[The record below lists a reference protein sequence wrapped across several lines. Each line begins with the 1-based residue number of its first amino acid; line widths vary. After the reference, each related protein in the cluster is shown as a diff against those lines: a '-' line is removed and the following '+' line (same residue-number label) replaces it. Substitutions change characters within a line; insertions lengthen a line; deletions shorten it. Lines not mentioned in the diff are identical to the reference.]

1 MELSSILRDSQA
13 RVIYPTYVGDKEEV
27 VIAGEPRTTR
37 TLGWNSSAGGVVGPK
52 SSSGKL
58 GWWFRL
64 VKPAF
69 ARGRRPG
76 HVMRPT
82 LDRPERQKPPGSL
95 PAAALLRRL
104 LRGFVDAR
112 LVALAPGA
120 GDLDPGLLGQ
130 RADEAPDG
138 VLLPTCGVHNLLQC
152 GAAGADQ
159 EEIGRASCRE
169 RV

>member
-1 MELSSILRDSQA
+1 MEARSGRMDPASSLGFPVIRRAAREHSCRLTAHSDIGPEFLSLGGA
-13 RVIYPTYVGDKEEV
+13 VG
-27 VIAGEPRTTR
+27 
-37 TLGWNSSAGGVVGPK
+37 LK

-76 HVMRPT
+76 HVMRPI

-95 PAAALLRRL
+95 PAAALPRRL

-112 LVALAPGA
+112 LVALAP
-120 GDLDPGLLGQ
+120 
-130 RADEAPDG
+130 
-138 VLLPTCGVHNLLQC
+138 VLVITIPVFL
-152 GAAGADQ
+152 A
-159 EEIGRASCRE
+159 
-169 RV
+169 RVL

>member
-76 HVMRPT
+76 HVMRLPFS
-82 LDRPERQKPPGSL
+82 RHERQKPPGSL
-95 PAAALLRRL
+95 PAAALLRCY
-104 LRGFVDAR
+104 F
-112 LVALAPGA
+112 
-120 GDLDPGLLGQ
+120 
-130 RADEAPDG
+130 
-138 VLLPTCGVHNLLQC
+138 
-152 GAAGADQ
+152 AA
-159 EEIGRASCRE
+159 S
-169 RV
+169 